1 MCPCCCR
8 PMATALTGVADMRP
22 GIRFLLGDEA
32 RELTDIDPTMTV
44 LRYLREV
51 EGRVGSKEGC
61 AEGDCGACTVVLA
74 EVRSEALTYRAVNAC
89 IQFLPTLDGK
99 QLLTVEDLKT
109 ADGSLHPVQ
118 QSMVDNHGSQ
128 CGFCTPGFVM
138 SLHALYQQG
147 GSQDRL
153 EIDNALAGNLCRCT
167 GYGPIVA
174 AARAMTDYD
183 APVPGGLPEAEVVA
197 QLKSWTDDDGVSLE
211 WQGRKY
217 FAPRSVDALAAIYK
231 HHTEANIL
239 AGGTDI
245 GLWVTKQQRRL
256 QILIYIG
263 DVVGLDQLQ
272 VVDGVLQI
280 GAGVTYEHAIDTIT
294 EHFPDFGEVMRRIGS
309 RQIRNAGTIGGNVAN
324 GSPIGDSPPVLIALG
339 ATLVLRCG
347 EERRE
352 MPLEEF
358 FVDYGKQD
366 RQPGEFVERIDV
378 PLMKPDQLLA
388 CYKISK
394 RFDQDI
400 SAALGAFAVTLDDNN
415 VVADARI
422 CFGGMAA
429 TPQRAAATEAALL
442 GKAWTAEN
450 VSTAAACMSEDYTPL
465 SDMRASADYRMKVAQ
480 NLLTKFWLES
490 TSGDLESRLVGS
502 TARG

>member
-1 MCPCCCR
+1 
-8 PMATALTGVADMRP
+8 MATALIGEADVRSS
-22 GIRFLLGDEA
+22 IRFLLGDEV
-32 RELTDIDPTMTV
+32 RELADVDPTMTV

-51 EGRVGSKEGC
+51 EGRVGTKEGC

-74 EVRSEALTYRAVNAC
+74 EVDNDHLTYRAVNAC

-99 QLLTVEDLKT
+99 QVLTVEDMKS

-167 GYGPIVA
+167 GYGPIVT
-174 AARAMTDYD
+174 AARAMMEYE
-183 APVPGGLPEAEVVA
+183 APVPGAMPVSEV
-197 QLKSWTDDDGVSLE
+197 LETLNSWAGDDGVALE
-211 WQGRKY
+211 YQGRKY
-217 FAPRSVDALAAIYK
+217 FAPRSAEALGAIYK

-245 GLWVTKQQRRL
+245 GLWVTKQHRRL
-256 QILIYIG
+256 QTVIYLG
-263 DVVGLDQLQ
+263 DVPELQ
-272 VVDGVLQI
+272 TLEVVDGVLQI
-280 GAGVTYEHAIDTIT
+280 GAGVTYEHAIATIT
-294 EHFPDFGEVMRRIGS
+294 EHFPDFGEVVRRIGS

-339 ATLVLRCG
+339 ARLILRCG
-347 EERRE
+347 QDQRE
-352 MPLEEF
+352 IALEDF

-378 PLMKPDQLLA
+378 PLMTPDQNLR

-400 SAALGAFAVTLDDNN
+400 SAALGAFNVSLDANHN
-415 VVADARI
+415 VVHARI

-429 TPQRAAATEAALL
+429 TPKRALATEAALI
-442 GKAWTAEN
+442 GRPWTEAT
-450 VSTAAACMSEDYTPL
+450 VKAAATKLTEDYTPL
-465 SDMRASADYRMKVAQ
+465 SDMRASADYRLKVAQ
-480 NLLTKFWLES
+480 NLLTKFWLE
-490 TSGDLESRLVGS
+490 TTENELESRLVGVRS
-502 TARG
+502 HG

>member
-1 MCPCCCR
+1 
-8 PMATALTGVADMRP
+8 MRP
-22 GIRFLLGDEA
+22 GVRFLLGDEP
-32 RELTDIDPTMTV
+32 RELTDVDPTMTV

-74 EVRSEALTYRAVNAC
+74 EVRGEGLSYRAVNAC

-99 QLLTVEDLKT
+99 QLLTVEDLKS

-118 QSMVDNHGSQ
+118 QAMVDNHGSQ

-138 SLHALYQQG
+138 SLHAMYQDG
-147 GSQDRL
+147 GSQDRQ

-183 APVPGGLPEAEVVA
+183 APAAGGMPGTDVIE
-197 QLKSWTDDDGVSLE
+197 QLKAWQEGDGVSLE

-217 FAPRSVDALAAIYK
+217 FAPRTIEALAAIYK

-245 GLWVTKQQRRL
+245 GLWVTKQHRRL
-256 QILIYIG
+256 QSVIYIG
-263 DVVGLDQLQ
+263 DVAELDSLEI
-272 VVDGVLQI
+272 VDGVLQI
-280 GAGVTYEHAIDTIT
+280 GAGVTYERAIATIN
-294 EHFPDFGEVMRRIGS
+294 EHFPEFGEVMRRIGS

-324 GSPIGDSPPVLIALG
+324 GSPIGDSPPALIALG
-339 ATLVLRCG
+339 ARLTLRCG
-347 EERRE
+347 PDTRE
-352 MPLEEF
+352 MALEDY

-378 PLMKPDQLLA
+378 PLAESDQLFR

-400 SAALGAFAVTLDDNN
+400 SAALGAFAVTLDGSGN
-415 VVADARI
+415 VASARI

-429 TPQRAAATEAALL
+429 TPKRARATETALL
-442 GKAWTAEN
+442 GKPWTEET
-450 VSTAAACMSEDYTPL
+450 VLAAAAEMAKDYTPL
-465 SDMRASADYRMKVAQ
+465 TDMRASADYRMKVAK
-480 NLLTKFWLES
+480 NLLLKFWLE
-490 TSGDLESRLVGS
+490 TTEENLESRLVGV
-502 TARG
+502 AANG